1 MTVIG
6 TPPVALLISLG
17 LASWTLG
24 IRRRMSL
31 KKLGDVTGSAIPPR
45 RM

>member
-31 KKLGDVTGSAIPPR
+31 KSWAKSPAARSPLR